1 MGAPG
6 AGKGTQ
12 AKLIANHYRMPAI
25 STGAIFRANIAAK
38 TPLGKRVDQL
48 ISGGDFVPDVITT
61 AVVAKRL
68 IENDAA
74 DGWLLDGYPR
84 TTDQVEALDIILDDQ
99 KQHIDAV
106 LSLEVNED
114 LLVDR
119 LVKRASIEGRAD
131 DNEETIRRRMEVY
144 KAETE
149 PLMAML
155 DALLGYYAGK
165 PLYGKLDARGH
176 VDRSAGFN
184 GDVVAVFVPSPARSA
199 LVVSAPT
206 SEPACGSVR
215 FMVPDHSPEIS
226 FGR

>member
-68 IENDAA
+68 IENDAD

-149 PLMAML
+149 PLMAIYRERGML
-155 DALLGYYAGK
+155 VS
-165 PLYGKLDARGH
+165 
-176 VDRSAGFN
+176 VDG
-184 GDVVAVFVPSPARSA
+184 
-199 LVVSAPT
+199 
-206 SEPACGSVR
+206 EGSVDEVAER
-215 FMVPDHSPEIS
+215 IFAVLDKVE
-226 FGR
+226 RA

>member
-1 MGAPG
+1 MRMLIMGAPG

-149 PLMAML
+149 PLMAIYRERGML
-155 DALLGYYAGK
+155 VS
-165 PLYGKLDARGH
+165 
-176 VDRSAGFN
+176 VDG
-184 GDVVAVFVPSPARSA
+184 
-199 LVVSAPT
+199 
-206 SEPACGSVR
+206 EGSVDEVAER
-215 FMVPDHSPEIS
+215 IFAVLDKVE
-226 FGR
+226 RA

>member
-149 PLMAML
+149 PLMAIYRERGML
-155 DALLGYYAGK
+155 VS
-165 PLYGKLDARGH
+165 
-176 VDRSAGFN
+176 VDG
-184 GDVVAVFVPSPARSA
+184 
-199 LVVSAPT
+199 
-206 SEPACGSVR
+206 EGSVDEVAER
-215 FMVPDHSPEIS
+215 IFAVLDKVE
-226 FGR
+226 RA